1 MGAQVHSLWARTEQ
15 LLQVLIQYLN
25 VGICSDMW
33 VGRMWFMHF
42 PSDEMSVLR
51 IQVCFSMNVYVYV
64 FVTQKFK
71 PTEES
76 ACAALLE

>member
-1 MGAQVHSLWARTEQ
+1 
-15 LLQVLIQYLN
+15 
-25 VGICSDMW
+25 
-33 VGRMWFMHF
+33 MHF

-51 IQVCFSMNVYVYV
+51 IQVCFSMNVYVCV